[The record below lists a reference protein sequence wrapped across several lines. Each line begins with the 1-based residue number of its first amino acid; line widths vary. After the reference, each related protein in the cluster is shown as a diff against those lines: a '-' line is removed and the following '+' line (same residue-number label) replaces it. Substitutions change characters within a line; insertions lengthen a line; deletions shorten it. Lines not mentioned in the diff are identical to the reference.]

1 MPHSWL
7 GIELQADISVWPLKP
22 AINHT
27 SHPAGTTQE
36 CINTA
41 IQMAQHHYMKNKIC
55 DRALLWLRGS
65 EKNLSKYLRHLPCV
79 KSHDCSSNSS
89 VDTSASPPLLY
100 WCSCA
105 NTCVL
110 TSRVWH
116 KACFPPQLFYLFSTW
131 GIILWFETPWTTPR
145 VHTWDDMK
153 DYDFMWEYGRAD
165 EGLAD
170 TDPSLCQY
178 HK

>member
-22 AINHT
+22 TLNHT

-41 IQMAQHHYMKNKIC
+41 TQMAQHHYMKNKIC
-55 DRALLWLRGS
+55 GRALLWLRGS

-89 VDTSASPPLLY
+89 VDTSASPPLLC
-100 WCSCA
+100 WSPCA

-116 KACFPPQLFYLFSTW
+116 EACFPPQLFYLFSTW
-131 GIILWFETPWTTPR
+131 GIILI
-145 VHTWDDMK
+145 WDTLNHSHSAQLG
-153 DYDFMWEYGRAD
+153 WH
-165 EGLAD
+165 EGLW
-170 TDPSLCQY
+170 PHVGIRKSRRRLSRHRSQFMPIP
-178 HK
+178 